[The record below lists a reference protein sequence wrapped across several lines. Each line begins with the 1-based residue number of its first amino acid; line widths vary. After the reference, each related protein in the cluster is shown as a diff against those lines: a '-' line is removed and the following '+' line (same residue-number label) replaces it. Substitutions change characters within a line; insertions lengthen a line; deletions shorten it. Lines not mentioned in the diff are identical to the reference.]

1 MRQGKINKGGEKK
14 DNNVLPLLIF
24 MYILKDII
32 NFTMQQQISLYI
44 FKVRDKYWV
53 TERQI
58 LGAKKVGSYRFS

>member
-14 DNNVLPLLIF
+14 DDNVLPLLIF

-44 FKVRDKYWV
+44 FKVSQEV